1 MQPKF
6 DQGIMKTLGECS
18 AIQGFLQFA
27 GRRIGEHEPGEEN
40 RVGKNAKNG
49 MSKQRQSFDLLF
61 DIIVAGRC
69 RAEKLCDT
77 A

>member
-1 MQPKF
+1 
-6 DQGIMKTLGECS
+6 MKTWANAVQSKDSSKLLAEGPVNN
-18 AIQGFLQFA
+18 
-27 GRRIGEHEPGEEN
+27 GEHEPGEEN

-77 A
+77 AWVLR